1 MGNKHYDGNSQE
13 LVKTGQ
19 FSFYNYKEF
28 IRLLDSYGNFCEE
41 LNLRSSQQTFFCLCR
56 IIYCKRFRLL

>member
-41 LNLRSSQQTFFCLCR
+41 LNLRSSQQTF
-56 IIYCKRFRLL
+56 LLM